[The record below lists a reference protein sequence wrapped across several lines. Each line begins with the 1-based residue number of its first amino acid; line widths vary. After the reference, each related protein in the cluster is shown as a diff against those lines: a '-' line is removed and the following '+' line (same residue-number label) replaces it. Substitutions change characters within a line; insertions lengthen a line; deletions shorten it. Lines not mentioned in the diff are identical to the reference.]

1 MIVAGQR
8 AVALVGAPLAKTTAL
23 RATKAVV
30 VVEAEGVELPHAAEV
45 VGSAHAAEPV
55 TQGAEV
61 LIPVAVAVIQG
72 VGGVVVLVVGAVVQR
87 RRQAPLATGIAVG
100 RPVEDTTP

>member
-8 AVALVGAPLAKTTAL
+8 AVALVGAPLAKTTAPH
-23 RATKAVV
+23 ATKAVV
-30 VVEAEGVELPHAAEV
+30 VVEGVELPHAAEV

-61 LIPVAVAVIQG
+61 LIPVAVAAIQG

-87 RRQAPLATGIAVG
+87 RRQAPPVTGIAVG

>member
-1 MIVAGQR
+1 MTVAGQR
-8 AVALVGAPLAKTTAL
+8 AVALVGAPLAKTTAPH
-23 RATKAVV
+23 ATKAVV
-30 VVEAEGVELPHAAEV
+30 VVEVVEGVEVPHAAEV

-55 TQGAEV
+55 TRGAEV

-72 VGGVVVLVVGAVVQR
+72 VGGVEVLVGAVVQR
-87 RRQAPLATGIAVG
+87 RRQAPPATGIAVG

>member
-1 MIVAGQR
+1 VIVAGR
-8 AVALVGAPLAKTTAL
+8 RVVALVGAPLAKTTAPH
-23 RATKAVV
+23 ATKAVV
-30 VVEAEGVELPHAAEV
+30 VVEVEGVELPHAAEV

-55 TQGAEV
+55 TQGAEF
-61 LIPVAVAVIQG
+61 LIHVAVAAIRG

-87 RRQAPLATGIAVG
+87 RRQAPPVTGIAVG

>member
-1 MIVAGQR
+1 VTVAGQR
-8 AVALVGAPLAKTTAL
+8 AVALVGAPLAKTTAPH
-23 RATKAVV
+23 ATKAVV
-30 VVEAEGVELPHAAEV
+30 VVEVVEVPHAAEV

-72 VGGVVVLVVGAVVQR
+72 VGGVVVLVGAVVQR
-87 RRQAPLATGIAVG
+87 RRQAPPATGIAVG